1 MATHSKSK
9 NFVAFI
15 TKGEKKKR
23 QNTLTSTSHSA
34 AACVCM
40 KLRRWLIIG
49 LKDQVIISCFRH
61 PWYFI
66 ISFSTVQQRG
76 KSASENKKPWG
87 HLPLIARDRTLIAF
101 VLVSHLVVCSKSSSA
116 LLSVCDFT
124 CVHLVIASGVP
135 CYDASHW
142 TILRK
147 WGNLA
152 TCWLGWPG
160 GKGGKSHRSVKYTAY
175 IFQHTVLLMP
185 CYVVPPTRI
194 RMFEV
199 PHKDLVLWI
208 WSCSYLSM
216 EGSIC
221 SVFLVRWPVAD
232 PTTSPVPALP
242 SVLTH
247 KLSVGSSSIPRR
259 SSIHTKRSSTLTEWV
274 KPPPHLPWLSF
285 LKSLHP
291 SIPTLQS

>member
-1 MATHSKSK
+1 MAIHSKSK

-87 HLPLIARDRTLIAF
+87 QMPLIARDRTLIAF

-147 WGNLA
+147 GGDLA

-185 CYVVPPTRI
+185 CYVVPSTRI

-216 EGSIC
+216 EGFIC

-232 PTTSPVPALP
+232 PPLQCHLSLP
-242 SVLTH
+242 SL
-247 KLSVGSSSIPRR
+247 
-259 SSIHTKRSSTLTEWV
+259 
-274 KPPPHLPWLSF
+274 
-285 LKSLHP
+285 
-291 SIPTLQS
+291 